1 MLILVV
7 ESAEIPEFRDISEDL
22 LKHNIGVCANNAVAH
37 QNMST
42 PCNLHL
48 HKYEKWFIIEAGR

>member
-48 HKYEKWFIIEAGR
+48 HKYEK

>member
-37 QNMST
+37 QN
-42 PCNLHL
+42 CRER
-48 HKYEKWFIIEAGR
+48 EKQRERQTDRESKDN